1 MDSGMMVGIAE
12 LRARIDP
19 KQPLEERLKVAM
31 RRALN
36 HWLVLD
42 EESQFK
48 MAVGAVLVEATE
60 DERERLNT
68 EVKFL
73 AAMSSAASGV
83 PVDFGR
89 LMEELGEDAADK
101 AVGLRKLWDEV
112 KAERKELRKRR
123 LK

>member
-1 MDSGMMVGIAE
+1 MDNRVMVGIAE
-12 LRARIDP
+12 LRAGVDP

-31 RRALN
+31 RRALK
-36 HWLVLD
+36 HWLVFD
-42 EESQFK
+42 EEGQFK
-48 MAVGAVLVEATE
+48 MAVAAVMVEATE

-73 AAMSSAASGV
+73 AAVSSAVSGV

-89 LMEELGEDAADK
+89 LMEEMGEDAADK

-112 KAERKELRKRR
+112 KAEK
-123 LK
+123 